1 MFSLVETGST
11 ITGSQVR
18 DFLKEKPRRFERS
31 ETLARNRRGTT
42 QRHAR
47 ERSLAPF
54 ETPRPRSRDCT
65 MKDLLDDVP
74 LPEANH
80 LLLSGA
86 VLAGSAGLATVMK
99 PTKMHEAYFTET
111 GKNDEPMIQHKPST
125 RWLGM
130 SLCWV
135 GGMNCAAALAPKGNK
150 VKRNL
155 LVANAAGLLAGA
167 PYAAENEDAKLAR
180 STYRRCGDSRLGAS
194 EILRPDRPATPR
206 LETLSET
213 SQVTSP
219 ENPSRK
225 PSVPRRRDGRLQP
238 GEEYPEEEDHR
249 VRDRHNRHSGRA
261 EPRARHQGQGR
272 RGRRRVSRATS
283 LRRLRKTKASSE
295 ARERRKRRGREGREG

>member
-1 MFSLVETGST
+1 
-11 ITGSQVR
+11 
-18 DFLKEKPRRFERS
+18 
-31 ETLARNRRGTT
+31 
-42 QRHAR
+42 
-47 ERSLAPF
+47 
-54 ETPRPRSRDCT
+54 

-99 PTKMHEAYFTET
+99 PTKMHEAYFTE
-111 GKNDEPMIQHKPST
+111 KDKDDEPMAQHKPST

-180 STYRRCGDSRLGAS
+180 STHRRRGDSRLGAS

-219 ENPSRK
+219 ENPS
-225 PSVPRRRDGRLQP
+225 
-238 GEEYPEEEDHR
+238 
-249 VRDRHNRHSGRA
+249 
-261 EPRARHQGQGR
+261 
-272 RGRRRVSRATS
+272 
-283 LRRLRKTKASSE
+283 
-295 ARERRKRRGREGREG
+295 